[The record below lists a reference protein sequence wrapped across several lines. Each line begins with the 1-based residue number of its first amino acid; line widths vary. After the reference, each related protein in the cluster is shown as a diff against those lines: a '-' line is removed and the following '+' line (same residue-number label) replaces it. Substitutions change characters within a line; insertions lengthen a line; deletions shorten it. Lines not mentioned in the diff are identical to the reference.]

1 MKTGLCI
8 VVFFQAEDGIRD
20 LTVTGVQTCAL
31 PISRS
36 WASHRAGRPRACH
49 SARKTGPAG
58 GHPHR
63 TGSTSWQDVE
73 GLVQGGHAVGE
84 DAALDLNDEGRR
96 AVPFRPERVLP
107 RGKLEDAGVR
117 RRRAKAGARELVA
130 PGLDHNAERHRAIA
144 AEDRVADVG
153 DGNGLWPGGAE
164 DVREP
169 ARQRGRPNPHRQREP
184 YRRATG
190 SHQERLPAR
199 AGYIFGG
206 GHFDSNSVAHTVG
219 QALAPSLIVPIAA
232 PTEAPKFLRTAPP
245 EVTRCLLPCVLR
257 SSPCS
262 SPPASPRPRRRRP
275 SRSPPRT

>member
-1 MKTGLCI
+1 MLAGLCAFFLLTI
-8 VVFFQAEDGIRD
+8 ALVCFFFFQAEDGIRD
-20 LTVTGVQTCAL
+20 VAVTGVQTCAL
-31 PISRS
+31 PI
-36 WASHRAGRPRACH
+36 W
-49 SARKTGPAG
+49 
-58 GHPHR
+58 
-63 TGSTSWQDVE
+63 
-73 GLVQGGHAVGE
+73 
-84 DAALDLNDEGRR
+84 
-96 AVPFRPERVLP
+96 
-107 RGKLEDAGVR
+107 
-117 RRRAKAGARELVA
+117 ELVA
-130 PGLDHNAERHRAIA
+130 PGPDHNAERHRAIA

-169 ARQRGRPNPHRQREP
+169 ARQRRRPNHHRQREP

-262 SPPASPRPRRRRP
+262 LAPASPQPRRRRP

>member
-1 MKTGLCI
+1 VG
-8 VVFFQAEDGIRD
+8 
-20 LTVTGVQTCAL
+20 AL
-31 PISRS
+31 YSKE
-36 WASHRAGRPRACH
+36 GR
-49 SARKTGPAG
+49 
-58 GHPHR
+58 
-63 TGSTSWQDVE
+63 
-73 GLVQGGHAVGE
+73 
-84 DAALDLNDEGRR
+84 RR

-117 RRRAKAGARELVA
+117 RRQANAGGQELVA

-153 DGNGLWPGGAE
+153 DGTGLWPGGAE
-164 DVREP
+164 HAREP
-169 ARQRGRPNPHRQREP
+169 ARQRRRPNHHRQREP

-232 PTEAPKFLRTAPP
+232 PTEAP
-245 EVTRCLLPCVLR
+245 
-257 SSPCS
+257 
-262 SPPASPRPRRRRP
+262 
-275 SRSPPRT
+275 